1 MLLYIVLMFYT
12 QFIEIIRRY
21 IMEVND
27 LIDGTDVPAILLD
40 IHGQGAEADTIF
52 RGTGR
57 GKTVQKLLTRH
68 GEDAVIGPHSILGF
82 LEEKYQYKV
91 FPPYSPSSL
100 MQEDKR
106 FRGGYTVRVRPPL
119 SFLPLPHKVK
129 GAN

>member
-1 MLLYIVLMFYT
+1 
-12 QFIEIIRRY
+12 
-21 IMEVND
+21 MEVND